1 MSYER
6 FTKAQ
11 LKELCE
17 QRGINI
23 IGLKYKAE
31 IIDAIK
37 QDDMRSDEATGSE
50 RGMEV
55 ESESVNE
62 YDSDGG
68 KPAESVEDNDRPDD
82 RVLEDTRVW
91 EWIFVMLRHF
101 CLRCGRL
108 MIF

>member
-6 FTKAQ
+6 LTKAQ

-37 QDDMRSDEATGSE
+37 QDDMRSDEAIQGPTE
-50 RGMEV
+50 
-55 ESESVNE
+55 
-62 YDSDGG
+62 
-68 KPAESVEDNDRPDD
+68 
-82 RVLEDTRVW
+82 
-91 EWIFVMLRHF
+91 EWR
-101 CLRCGRL
+101 
-108 MIF
+108 